1 MRPYTI
7 VYSDKTFS
15 LSFSEDNYSVTLS
28 LTDQSKD
35 FGSVRVTF
43 PATDSSDHELLRNA
57 LRNGVNAFNS
67 AFTSAITPMTEEEKE
82 LTLEE
87 MTF

>member
-15 LSFSEDNYSVTLS
+15 LSFSEDSYSVTLS

-43 PATDSSDHELLRNA
+43 PAIDPSDHQLLRNA

-67 AFTSAITPMTEEEKE
+67 AFQSVITPMTKEEEE
-82 LTLEE
+82 LALDEID
-87 MTF
+87 F

>member
-15 LSFSEDNYSVTLS
+15 LSFSEDKYSVTLS
-28 LTDQSKD
+28 LTDESKD

-43 PATDSSDHELLRNA
+43 PSINSADHDILRNA

-67 AFTSAITPMTEEEKE
+67 AFNSVIKPM
-82 LTLEE
+82 TLEE
-87 MTF
+87 QELALEEVDF